1 LGKYKTLYY
10 NFINKKDREKNMS
23 IKSALVT
30 GGAGFIGSHIVEALV
45 QKGCR
50 VTVLDNLASG
60 HLSNLKSVADR
71 IRFIEGDIC
80 DQKVLSDAVCG
91 CEVVFHEAAVVSV
104 TDTVNHPLSSARVN
118 ELGTINVLEA
128 AKQHNARRVILAS
141 SSAVYGDDPKL
152 PKQESMAP
160 KPLSPYAVQK
170 LAGEYHAGVYTNLYG
185 LETVCLRYFN
195 VFGPRQDPRS
205 PYSGVI
211 SIFMARAARKEK
223 PIIYGDGTY
232 SRDFIYVKDVVAAN
246 LLAATNTCIKNGVYN
261 VGTGQSVQ
269 ILRLWELICKLT
281 NLNLSP
287 NFEAVRPGDVPK
299 SIADITTTKT
309 ALAFLPQVSFKEGLK
324 KTFEYYLEN

>member
-1 LGKYKTLYY
+1 
-10 NFINKKDREKNMS
+10 MS

-45 QKGCR
+45 HKGCH
-50 VTVLDNLASG
+50 VTVLDNLATG
-60 HLSNLKSVADR
+60 HLSNLESVADR

-80 DQKVLSDAVCG
+80 DQKVLSDAISG

-104 TDTVNHPLSSARVN
+104 TDTVTHPLSSAKVN

-128 AKQHNARRVILAS
+128 ARQHNVRRVILAS
-141 SSAVYGDDPKL
+141 SSAIYGDDPKL
-152 PKQESMAP
+152 PKQEGMAP

-170 LAGEYHAGVYTNLYG
+170 LAGEYHASVYANLYKI
-185 LETVCLRYFN
+185 ETVCLRYFN

-211 SIFMARAARKEK
+211 SIFMTRAAQKEK
-223 PIIYGDGTY
+223 PTIYGDGTY
-232 SRDFIYVKDVVAAN
+232 SRDFIFVTDVVAAN
-246 LLAATNTCIKNGVYN
+246 ILAATNTRVKSEVYN

-269 ILRLWELICKLT
+269 ILRLWELICKLR

-287 NFEAVRPGDVPK
+287 NFDAARPGDVPK
-299 SIADITTTKT
+299 SIADITTAKT